1 MEVAICIV
9 CQHET
14 SCRGETELEWKCND
28 CEATALAEAFLEWN
42 PTFPEETT
50 SMDVSVEEEL
60 MNASTSS
67 ASFQVPVEVQEI
79 SLADDP
85 VITEPIMEDQPVTFE
100 IIARGTQRGQPLF
113 VDSEGFTYGIHRQS
127 KDGATHWRCTR
138 CRAACKCQVMVRQE
152 GDIFTRGT
160 QEHLHAAESGAAVKA
175 KLVRNV
181 KETAAAA
188 PYQSAYTIAEHLL
201 QESRPIPNQ
210 RSTDYLGRIA
220 NYHRQQSRPC
230 HPQDLGFELDM
241 RHWPDQFEDPV
252 DITVGNKRHV
262 LFFSKQQLTLLSQA
276 KRWYA
281 DGTFKVVR
289 APFTQLWSI
298 HAFVRVED
306 QTKQLPLAFAVMSG
320 KRRRDYL
327 AVLWALKQELRRRDL
342 SWNLECV
349 TMDFEAAAWAA
360 FRAAFPEVDVR
371 GCSFHWG

>member
-1 MEVAICIV
+1 MGHAEDGSIKFAALALTEESTDKLSEER
-9 CQHET
+9 Q
-14 SCRGETELEWKCND
+14 ELEWKCND
-28 CEATALAEAFLEWN
+28 CEATALTEAFLEWN

-67 ASFQVPVEVQEI
+67 ASFQVPVKVQEI

-100 IIARGTQRGQPLF
+100 IIARGTQRGQPLL

-138 CRAACKCQVMVRQE
+138 RRAACKCQVMVRQE

-160 QEHLHAAESGAAVKA
+160 QEHLHAAESEAAVKA

-210 RSTDYLGRIA
+210 RSTI
-220 NYHRQQSRPC
+220 S
-230 HPQDLGFELDM
+230 
-241 RHWPDQFEDPV
+241 
-252 DITVGNKRHV
+252 
-262 LFFSKQQLTLLSQA
+262 
-276 KRWYA
+276 
-281 DGTFKVVR
+281 
-289 APFTQLWSI
+289 
-298 HAFVRVED
+298 
-306 QTKQLPLAFAVMSG
+306 
-320 KRRRDYL
+320 
-327 AVLWALKQELRRRDL
+327 AVLPIITASKVAHAIHRTSALNWICAIGLTSLKIQWISMWAT
-342 SWNLECV
+342 SVMC
-349 TMDFEAAAWAA
+349 
-360 FRAAFPEVDVR
+360 
-371 GCSFHWG
+371 CSSQSNS